1 MNAATSRATNLR
13 AHLNALSLELAAC
26 QTRAEVR
33 AVKVA
38 IRTAEF
44 GLTELAVAL

>member
-1 MNAATSRATNLR
+1 MNTAATARSLR
-13 AHLNALSLELAAC
+13 TYLNALSIELAAC
-26 QTRAEVR
+26 QTAAERR

-44 GLTELAVAL
+44 ALTALAVAS